1 MYEVNQED
9 SHEIFN
15 ILSESE
21 VLGVF
26 LFTTQGFLYV
36 NKFFEKFTEYTFD
49 ELEEKHL
56 KPWDL
61 LYYESDR
68 RAACEIAKKRE
79 KGEPLK
85 VPWENLKVVSKSGKT
100 LWVNLI
106 TSTVKIHG
114 KYAGIGTFIDVTKDH
129 LQREKLEN
137 LERLHSV
144 ISNVNQMLV
153 RERDEN
159 ELLKKVCDIF
169 VEDGKFK
176 MAWVGIKDE
185 KGFIRP
191 FYSSNDIYGYAK
203 TLQFNTKDNPQ
214 FGMVLRA
221 FHKQRVYINNSTVK
235 NPFMFPW
242 REELASMNF
251 LSSAA
256 IPLVKMGSSIG
267 VINIYSEKE
276 GIFDRENY
284 KLLDEIKDDLEFA
297 LNKIE
302 FERQNYIL
310 STALENTT
318 DCVVVTD
325 YDGTITYVN
334 NGFER
339 ITGYKRSD
347 VIGQNPRILKSG
359 LHDERFY
366 KAFWERIKSGH
377 IYNGIF
383 INRKR
388 DGSLVYLDKTV
399 VPIKI
404 NDKIKYFVSIDKD
417 ITKMREYE
425 DMIYKLSLYDPVTDL
440 PNADLFYEETSKRI
454 LLSQKFALILIGLR
468 DFSNINSLFTFEA
481 GDQVLREI
489 ANRLNELFPVL
500 EGGFVSKLKG
510 DNFGIIIQSP
520 SDIARVVENLK
531 EILDRTFTVKGNE
544 ITLHYNLGFAF
555 YPEDGDKPDVII
567 SNATLTLSSAKSLG
581 DKSVGFFN
589 EEIKESVR
597 KEILMKNELEMAFK
611 NSEFI
616 LFFQPYF
623 DTISG
628 NISGMEALIRW
639 SRDGRIIPPNE
650 FIPFLE
656 KDPLIVEVEKWVIE
670 TVVKKIKEWK
680 ENNFRVVPV
689 SVNISPRT
697 FERENLDGEII
708 KVLDS
713 YDVDPQL
720 LSLEITER
728 LFLGHMDRAMKILSK
743 LRSSGIK
750 IALDDFGTGYSSF
763 LYLKSLPVDILKIDI
778 SFIRNIHKD
787 ERDFAIV
794 DTIISLSRKMG
805 IKTIAEGVEEM
816 EQLKLLRFSGCDAIQ
831 GYLFSRPVDEN
842 KIVEL
847 IKK

>member
-1 MYEVNQED
+1 MYQIDRENTY
-9 SHEIFN
+9 EIFN
-15 ILSESE
+15 AISDSD
-21 VLGVF
+21 VVGIF
-26 LFTTQGFLYV
+26 LFTTDGFMYV
-36 NKFFEKFTEYTFD
+36 NKFFEKFTGYSFE
-49 ELEEKHL
+49 ELKEKHM

-68 RAACEIAKKRE
+68 RAAFEIVKKRE
-79 KGEPLK
+79 KGEYLK
-85 VPWENLKVVSKSGKT
+85 VPWESLKVISKSGQP
-100 LWVNLI
+100 LWVNMM
-106 TSTVKIHG
+106 TSTVKLHE
-114 KYAGIGTFIDVTKDH
+114 KYVGVGIFIDVTKDH
-129 LQREKLEN
+129 LQRERLEN

-153 RERDEN
+153 KERDEN

-176 MAWVGIKDE
+176 MAWVGKE
-185 KGFIRP
+185 ENGFIRP
-191 FYSSNDIYGYAK
+191 IYSSNDIYGYAK
-203 TLQFNTKDNPQ
+203 TLQFNTKDNPK

-221 FHKQRVYINNSTVK
+221 FHKQRVYINNSTIK

-242 REELASMNF
+242 RDELVSMKL

-256 IPLVKMGSSIG
+256 IPLVKMGTSIG

-276 GIFDRENY
+276 GIFDKEIY
-284 KLLDEIKDDLEFA
+284 KLLNEIKDDLEYA

-318 DCVVVTD
+318 DWVVVTD
-325 YDGTITYVN
+325 YDGNITYVN
-334 NGFER
+334 GGFER

-347 VIGQNPRILKSG
+347 VIGKNPKILKSG

-366 KAFWERIKSGH
+366 KDFWEKIKSGQV
-377 IYNGIF
+377 YNGIF
-383 INRKR
+383 INRKKN
-388 DGSLVYLDKTV
+388 GSLVYLDKTV

-440 PNADLFYEETSKRI
+440 PNADLFYEEVSKRI
-454 LLSQKFALILIGLR
+454 LTSQKFAVVLIGLR

-481 GDQVLREI
+481 GDQVLKEI
-489 ANRLNELFPVL
+489 AKRLNELFPL
-500 EGGFVSKLKG
+500 SHKGFVSKLKG
-510 DNFGIIIQSP
+510 DSFGIIIPSP
-520 SDIARVVENLK
+520 SNIAKIVENLK
-531 EILDRTFTVKGNE
+531 EKMDCTFTVKNNE
-544 ITLHYNLGFAF
+544 ISLHYNVGFAI
-555 YPEDGDKPDVII
+555 YPEDGNKPDALI
-567 SNATLTLSSAKSLG
+567 SNATLALSSAKSLG
-581 DKSVGFFN
+581 DRSVGFFN

-597 KEILMKNELEMAFK
+597 KEILMKHELEIAFK
-611 NSEFI
+611 NSEFV

-628 NISGMEALIRW
+628 KISGMEALIRW
-639 SRDGRIIPPNE
+639 SKDGKIIPPND
-650 FIPFLE
+650 FISFLE
-656 KDPLIVEVEKWVIE
+656 RDPLIVEVEKWVIE

-680 ENNFRVVPV
+680 GKHFNVVPV
-689 SVNISPRT
+689 SVNLSSRT

-708 KVLDS
+708 KVLNS
-713 YDVDPQL
+713 YNVDPEFL
-720 LSLEITER
+720 NLEITER
-728 LFLGHMDRAMKILSK
+728 LFLDHMDRAMEILAR
-743 LRSSGIK
+743 LRSAGIR

-763 LYLKSLPVDILKIDI
+763 LYLKNLPVDILKIDI
-778 SFIRNIHKD
+778 SFIRNIDKD
-787 ERDFAIV
+787 EKDFAIV

-831 GYLFSRPVDEN
+831 GYLFSRPIDEN
-842 KIVEL
+842 KIVDL